1 VTRTVACGHS
11 HRVNVSTAISTEFV
25 PRPTSQPAE
34 ARLTLGV
41 SEAYAEHAPRV
52 WRSLRRLGVPDSLLE
67 DALQDVF
74 LVLHRRWAEFEGKAA
89 LTTWIY
95 GIVLRVAKDHRRC
108 EQRRAI
114 RVDRLSLLLASESN
128 ADTAACPVEAAERR
142 EANQLMH
149 AVLAEMPDEL
159 RQVLVLVE
167 LEGLSVR
174 EASDALGIRLRTCH
188 RRLHAA
194 REAFNLA
201 VSKRLEPV
209 GRFLP

>member
-1 VTRTVACGHS
+1 MSTA
-11 HRVNVSTAISTEFV
+11 VSTELL
-25 PRPTSQPAE
+25 PRPTSQPAA

-74 LVLHRRWAEFEGKAA
+74 LVVHRRWAEFEGRAA

-95 GIVLRVAKDHRRC
+95 GIVLRVAKDHRRS
-108 EQRRAI
+108 EQRRMI
-114 RVDRLSLLLASESN
+114 RVDRLSRVLASET
-128 ADTAACPVEAAERR
+128 DTDTTACPAEAAERR
-142 EANQLMH
+142 EANHLMH
-149 AVLAEMPDEL
+149 AVLAELPDEL

-174 EASDALGIRLRTCH
+174 EASGALGVRPRTCH
-188 RRLHAA
+188 RRLNAA

-201 VSKRLEPV
+201 VSRQLEPA
-209 GRFLP
+209 GRSTP

>member
-1 VTRTVACGHS
+1 V
-11 HRVNVSTAISTEFV
+11 
-25 PRPTSQPAE
+25 
-34 ARLTLGV
+34 ARLSVGV

-74 LVLHRRWAEFEGKAA
+74 LVLHRRWAEFEGRAA

-95 GIVLRVAKDHRRC
+95 GIVLRVAKDHRRS
-108 EQRRAI
+108 EQRRMI
-114 RVDRLSLLLASESN
+114 RVDRLSHVLASETD
-128 ADTAACPVEAAERR
+128 ADVTACPAEAAERR

-149 AVLAEMPDEL
+149 AILAELPDEL

-174 EASDALGIRLRTCH
+174 DASEALGIRLRTCH
-188 RRLHAA
+188 RRLSAA

-201 VSKRLEPV
+201 VSRRLEPA
-209 GRFLP
+209 GRSTP